1 MARFFNAAYRA
12 DIARCTL
19 LFTRH
24 GPPSGSR
31 VTAYQRLP
39 MPFARNVVADILVI
53 VNLVFAPDRVPY
65 GPLGESE

>member
-39 MPFARNVVADILVI
+39 MPFARNVLADILVI
-53 VNLVFAPDRVPY
+53 ANLVFVPDRVPH
-65 GPLGESE
+65 GPLGDSE